1 MLREVVHIDERLC
14 DGCGECVPS
23 CAEGAIVIVGGKAR
37 LVDEALCDGLG
48 ACLGRCPQ
56 GAITVVRRQ
65 AVPFDTLSFKRN
77 PEGAEVGETGGRPV
91 PSIAVLGPLPPVA
104 GECPGS
110 RAATFTSLDL
120 GTTGRDGGT
129 PRGSQLRHWPVQLHL
144 VPPTASFY
152 RDADLLLAADCSAF
166 AAGDF
171 HSRFLR
177 GRALAI
183 ACPKLDRE
191 QGIYIEKLVAMI
203 DAARIR
209 TLTVVVMEVP
219 CCGGLVQLVRRAL
232 ERSTRSLPVTA
243 VVLSTAG
250 TVLVERTLAE

>member
-1 MLREVVHIDERLC
+1 M
-14 DGCGECVPS
+14 
-23 CAEGAIVIVGGKAR
+23 
-37 LVDEALCDGLG
+37 
-48 ACLGRCPQ
+48 
-56 GAITVVRRQ
+56 
-65 AVPFDTLSFKRN
+65 
-77 PEGAEVGETGGRPV
+77 ETNFP
-91 PSIAVLGPLPPVA
+91 
-104 GECPGS
+104 
-110 RAATFTSLDL
+110 
-120 GTTGRDGGT
+120 
-129 PRGSQLRHWPVQLHL
+129 WVQLHL
-144 VPPTASFY
+144 APPTASFY

-177 GRALAI
+177 GRSLAI

-209 TLTVVVMEVP
+209 RLTVLVMEVP

-243 VVLSTAG
+243 VVLSAAG
-250 TVLVERTLAE
+250 TVLVEQTLTE